1 MPGANPVRG
10 GFDSHTFP
18 PNLEGSGTLIL
29 EARLYAR
36 SVILAA
42 GFLLFTASGWA
53 QAGSAADVD
62 ELFSQASP
70 DSVPPAP
77 VPRVAPADS
86 TVPVVGPSA
95 ASDTLR
101 APLRLRRRTEGKR
114 SAVWWVTVRSGILP
128 GWGQLANRK
137 PVKAAILAGVYTGW
151 AVGALMAE
159 SDRRDID
166 ERLNGGD
173 DPDLVAELNDAV
185 DRRNFR
191 MWMMG
196 ATMIYAMLD
205 AYVDAHFRGYDET
218 WSFGITPDEPGLA
231 MTVRF

>member
-1 MPGANPVRG
+1 VFR
-10 GFDSHTFP
+10 H
-18 PNLEGSGTLIL
+18 LIL
-29 EARLYAR
+29 NSRFSAWVFMIVALGYLVPAARA
-36 SVILAA
+36 AA
-42 GFLLFTASGWA
+42 GGQDGARAGFFV
-53 QAGSAADVD
+53 QADTDFVQADTDTVRPAVPAVAPQDSLVPAAV
-62 ELFSQASP
+62 EA
-70 DSVPPAP
+70 PAEIETEP
-77 VPRVAPADS
+77 VPIRP
-86 TVPVVGPSA
+86 
-95 ASDTLR
+95 
-101 APLRLRRRTEGKR
+101 LRRREETKR
-114 SAVWWVTVRSGILP
+114 PAVWWVTVRSGILP

-166 ERLNGGD
+166 GRLNGGD

-218 WSFGITPDEPGLA
+218 WSFGVTPDEPGLA